1 VLVRENGTIR
11 TIEIQTLFNTFP
23 NKEYPQ
29 FKSDQPGLTNKEQS
43 IPTQPIEVWTASG
56 WSPLKKTIRHYCEKN
71 IYRILTQTGLV
82 DVTEDHS
89 LLTTDLQQIKP
100 TELTDGV
107 SLFHSFPNDLYN
119 DPMNFV
125 GINDTFE
132 HHNKSSLQ
140 IKYLQW
146 RSAGYGVDIRYNKNK
161 VILKRYDK
169 FQDQVNN
176 QHELSRI
183 INLGPTEDF
192 VYDLETE
199 DGTFQAGIGQM
210 IVKNTDSCYVI
221 FPEPV
226 DQDGTLTTLFKKA
239 EHAAK
244 EISKTFKKPI
254 ELEFEKF
261 MYPLILVAKKRY
273 MYVEWTDPKKHNGE
287 IEAKG
292 VELVRRDNC
301 PYVKETLDAVLYP
314 IMFENNVELGISRA
328 QEFIDNLLTGNVD
341 IKKLILS
348 KNLKNDYKKPETIAH
363 YQLVQKMIL
372 RDPNSAPKPGDRV
385 PFVYVDIGDP
395 KALSWKKVEDPEYV
409 VQNNIPI
416 DCLYYL
422 EHQLKNPLKTIFDIL
437 LGELKCNEMFN
448 RKSLLEAKKREKAS
462 IAEAKRI
469 KEKNQDIRSFFNINL
484 N

>member
-1 VLVRENGTIR
+1 
-11 TIEIQTLFNTFP
+11 
-23 NKEYPQ
+23 
-29 FKSDQPGLTNKEQS
+29 
-43 IPTQPIEVWTASG
+43 
-56 WSPLKKTIRHYCEKN
+56 
-71 IYRILTQTGLV
+71 
-82 DVTEDHS
+82 
-89 LLTTDLQQIKP
+89 
-100 TELTDGV
+100 
-107 SLFHSFPNDLYN
+107 
-119 DPMNFV
+119 
-125 GINDTFE
+125 
-132 HHNKSSLQ
+132 
-140 IKYLQW
+140 
-146 RSAGYGVDIRYNKNK
+146 
-161 VILKRYDK
+161 
-169 FQDQVNN
+169 
-176 QHELSRI
+176 
-183 INLGPTEDF
+183 
-192 VYDLETE
+192 
-199 DGTFQAGIGQM
+199 
-210 IVKNTDSCYVI
+210 
-221 FPEPV
+221 
-226 DQDGTLTTLFKKA
+226 
-239 EHAAK
+239 
-244 EISKTFKKPI
+244 
-254 ELEFEKF
+254 

-301 PYVKETLDAVLYP
+301 PYVKETLDAVLHP
-314 IMFENNVELGISRA
+314 IMFENNVDLGVSRA

-416 DCLYYL
+416 DSLYYL